1 MRSRYSVAVFFKLVN
16 IWVLFNAIMI
26 LVSYFPHWP
35 LPLISWLNISLY
47 YFAFLLAL
55 YIARAD
61 EFNREALMALA
72 FLFFLYSV
80 PSSALVFIGD
90 TASLGS
96 TKLSW
101 IIYRYLYIFIQLV
114 FSYSIV
120 YFAAKNGFQ
129 PKRPLVLEGAVFVFV
144 TVVWYFHFHTLILDP
159 FHPSYNEILIHRKI
173 TYFLLPVFSM
183 FVYAVLTPVIKP
195 KHGEYSHA
203 LMAILTFLCMREF
216 AISISEMKKIFL
228 FGLDQY
234 FLTMAL
240 VTLNIFLIKKMI
252 YVYSFSGQIYAQ
264 LLHNK
269 LVIPNLRLET
279 RDKKEF
285 TLFRLFLTYVNRKR
299 NLLIPL
305 FCIAFFALR
314 YIDLPFIVSLNLIFM
329 FLMAFLVIVFMI
341 YTFGQKEKKDGF
353 IITGSRQQV

>member
-1 MRSRYSVAVFFKLVN
+1 
-16 IWVLFNAIMI
+16 MI

-35 LPLISWLNISLY
+35 LPLVSWLNISLY
-47 YFAFLLAL
+47 FFAFLLTM

-61 EFNREALMALA
+61 EFNRDTLIPLA
-72 FLFFLYSV
+72 VLFFLYSV
-80 PSSALVFIGD
+80 PSSALVFMGEK
-90 TASLGS
+90 ASFGS
-96 TKLSW
+96 DRLSW
-101 IIYRYLYIFIQLV
+101 IVYRSLYLFIQFA

-120 YFAAKNGFQ
+120 YFAAKSGFQ
-129 PKRPLVLEGAVFVFV
+129 PKRPFVLQAAVFAFV
-144 TVVWYFHFHTLILDP
+144 TAVWYFHFHTLILDP
-159 FHPSYNEILIHRKI
+159 FHPSYNEILINRKI
-173 TYFLLPVFSM
+173 TYFLLPAFSM
-183 FVYAVLTPVIKP
+183 FVYAVLTPIIKP

-240 VTLNIFLIKKMI
+240 VALNIFLIKKMI
-252 YVYSFSGQIYAQ
+252 YAYSFSGQIYAQ

-269 LVIPNLRLET
+269 LVVPNLRLET

-285 TLFRLFLTYVNRKR
+285 TLFTLFLTYINRKR

-305 FCIAFFALR
+305 FCIAFFILR
-314 YIDLPFIVSLNLIFM
+314 YIELPFIVSLNLIFM

-341 YTFGQKEKKDGF
+341 YTFGQKEKKNGF